1 MSHQTLES
9 KIKEQVENKVNPILK
24 EKYQEDIA
32 VKLFKSSSE
41 IIRDSINE
49 VTKSYYLNHSQ
60 ETKEDFIKE
69 IATQMLEWK
78 NKIQERSKSKNIT
91 GLDQLLSRKIV
102 DILKEY
108 LRALKEADIDKRQ
121 HELYQVDALASITY
135 YAKIE
140 DLVKSPFSLELCKKN
155 NWIIEIPKNS

>member
-1 MSHQTLES
+1 MSRQILMS
-9 KIKEQVENKVNPILK
+9 KVREQVENKVNPILK

-32 VKLFKSSSE
+32 IKLFKSSSDV
-41 IIRDSINE
+41 IRDSIDE
-49 VTKSYYLNHSQ
+49 ATKSYYINHSQ
-60 ETKEDFIKE
+60 ETKENFIKE
-69 IATQMLEWK
+69 IATQVLEWK

-91 GLDQLLSRKIV
+91 GLDQLLSRKII

-108 LRALKEADIDKRQ
+108 LRALKEVDIDKRQ
-121 HELYQVDALASITY
+121 HELYQVDTLASITY